1 VRRIR
6 SSPSARPPRKAGTR
20 GVPRAARERQLLH
33 AAGQVF
39 ARRGYHD
46 ASMDDI
52 AALADVSKPLLY
64 AHFGSK
70 EGLYVAYIDRSGREL
85 EARLVAASGPS
96 EDRERRIRAPI
107 TEFLAFVEEHRDAW
121 TVLYSSLS
129 SSPSLA
135 EEVGTLRRRI
145 AAAIRR
151 LLGGERAGD
160 PAGAELA
167 HEALADA
174 IVGAGESLANW
185 WLQHPEVPREEVADW
200 FVSLVDAAATA
211 AARARLPATR

>member
-1 VRRIR
+1 M
-6 SSPSARPPRKAGTR
+6 
-20 GVPRAARERQLLH
+20 PRADRERQLLQ

-46 ASMDDI
+46 ASMDEI

-85 EARLVAASGPS
+85 EARLVAASGPH
-96 EDRERRIRAPI
+96 EDRARRIRAPI

-135 EEVGTLRRRI
+135 DEVATLRRRI
-145 AAAIRR
+145 ARAIRG
-151 LLGGERAGD
+151 LLGGEQTGD
-160 PAGAELA
+160 PSPPDLA
-167 HEALADA
+167 HDGVADA

-185 WLQHPEVPREEVADW
+185 WLEHPDVPREEVADW
-200 FVSLVDAAATA
+200 LVSLVDAAATT
-211 AARARLPATR
+211 AARARLTATR